1 MIELYT
7 ERSNKRDHW
16 PPGSYFPPNEDSVF
30 KKTFYPSGYTRSLPN
45 VIPFRDDPPTLFTE

>member
-16 PPGSYFPPNEDSVF
+16 PPGSYFPPNEYMFS
-30 KKTFYPSGYTRSLPN
+30 KTLYPPGYTRSLLHA
-45 VIPFRDDPPTLFTE
+45 IPFRDDPPTLFTE